1 MKAALPAS
9 AIVVG
14 LVLLIGSV
22 AWATL
27 FPPGRN
33 WTAEKATRMTDLGNQ
48 ATAIQMKIDHATVR
62 PSMHA
67 GENPAELKAKYDEI
81 ETEYKSLYQEFKN
94 ADESPKT
101 AASILRWSGIA
112 FVVAGGLV
120 VFATRGA

>member
-1 MKAALPAS
+1 MKAVLPTS

-22 AWATL
+22 VWATL
-27 FPPGRN
+27 FPPSRN
-33 WTAEKATRMTDLGNQ
+33 WTAEKATRMTELGNQ
-48 ATAIQMKIDHATVR
+48 ATAIQLKIDQATAR

-67 GENPAELKAKYDEI
+67 GENPAELKAQYDEVAA
-81 ETEYKSLYQEFKN
+81 EYKSLYEEFKS
-94 ADESPKT
+94 ADAAPKT
-101 AASILRWSGIA
+101 AAVFLRWSGIA